1 MYPDTVAMKT
11 IEVMEDV
18 VAIELKGDTAEF
30 NAKAFKTNPNASAED
45 LVRKMPGIQVENG
58 TVTAQGEQVRRVL
71 VDGRRFFGDD
81 PAGTLKTVPAE
92 MVDKVQVYDAQ
103 TDESR
108 YSGYDDGTKEK
119 TMNLKIKED
128 KKAGQFGKYYGGYGS
143 DERFAGGLAH
153 NYFDGPQRLT
163 VLGITNNIN
172 QQNFAIEDMLSS
184 MGMTGRMGSGMLGWA
199 RMAGAGNMLR
209 QSGSRLANLYV
220 DGKGGVTTTHSI
232 GTNTS
237 LEFAENVE
245 LDGSYLFNYGDNTNS
260 TLLDRQ
266 YVQPPDQ
273 SYTQRS
279 GDDAITR
286 NHRLNLRFEAE
297 LDSSNR
303 LMVGPSVTYQD
314 NTGTNVSNGLTVN
327 AGDPLSSTNTTNG
340 SASQVAQV
348 STYVHYSHT
357 FKPGRTF
364 SVHGDVDWNDANSDG
379 SLLSENSFRGLDS
392 TFVVDQ
398 VSRQMQDGIST
409 SASFSMTEQFREH
422 DQLRIRYRPSYR
434 TTLADKRTTSFDSLT
449 GDYTNV
455 DPLLSNTYDNTWLT
469 HNPEISYRMEL
480 GDLRVSATAGY
491 QWSTLTGI
499 QSFPI
504 DQTITRNF
512 NNFLPSAEVRYKFS
526 MASDLRLNYNTFISA
541 PSVSQLQN
549 VVDNS
554 NPIQLS
560 IGNADL
566 VQTYTHN
573 VSMNFRD
580 VNWMGG
586 KMMFGFGSVSYTQ
599 DFIGTESI
607 ITSTD
612 TIVGGVRVPAGAQI
626 TRPVN
631 LQGRWN
637 ANSFLTY
644 GFPVKF
650 ISSNLNING
659 GVNYSRTPG
668 MVNGIEN
675 FANNTLLRAGFYLS
689 TNASEDFDLSVNYGG
704 NYNIVINSLQKE
716 QDQNYFFHT
725 AGARLIWNIGAIACS
740 TDVNNTLYTGLGPEF
755 DRVFTVWNV
764 GIGYR
769 FFEDRRAELRVTV
782 FDILGQN
789 DAVSRTVNDISIEN
803 TTNNVITRY
812 GMLTFSYDLRAFTG
826 GGPTPRFG
834 RGRGMD

>member
-1 MYPDTVAMKT
+1 
-11 IEVMEDV
+11 
-18 VAIELKGDTAEF
+18 
-30 NAKAFKTNPNASAED
+30 
-45 LVRKMPGIQVENG
+45 
-58 TVTAQGEQVRRVL
+58 
-71 VDGRRFFGDD
+71 
-81 PAGTLKTVPAE
+81 
-92 MVDKVQVYDAQ
+92 
-103 TDESR
+103 
-108 YSGYDDGTKEK
+108 
-119 TMNLKIKED
+119 
-128 KKAGQFGKYYGGYGS
+128 
-143 DERFAGGLAH
+143 
-153 NYFDGPQRLT
+153 
-163 VLGITNNIN
+163 
-172 QQNFAIEDMLSS
+172 
-184 MGMTGRMGSGMLGWA
+184 
-199 RMAGAGNMLR
+199 
-209 QSGSRLANLYV
+209 
-220 DGKGGVTTTHSI
+220 
-232 GTNTS
+232 
-237 LEFAENVE
+237 
-245 LDGSYLFNYGDNTNS
+245 
-260 TLLDRQ
+260 
-266 YVQPPDQ
+266 
-273 SYTQRS
+273 
-279 GDDAITR
+279 
-286 NHRLNLRFEAE
+286 
-297 LDSSNR
+297 
-303 LMVGPSVTYQD
+303 
-314 NTGTNVSNGLTVN
+314 
-327 AGDPLSSTNTTNG
+327 
-340 SASQVAQV
+340 
-348 STYVHYSHT
+348 
-357 FKPGRTF
+357 
-364 SVHGDVDWNDANSDG
+364 
-379 SLLSENSFRGLDS
+379 
-392 TFVVDQ
+392 
-398 VSRQMQDGIST
+398 
-409 SASFSMTEQFREH
+409 
-422 DQLRIRYRPSYR
+422 
-434 TTLADKRTTSFDSLT
+434 
-449 GDYTNV
+449 
-455 DPLLSNTYDNTWLT
+455 
-469 HNPEISYRMEL
+469 MEL